1 MDRVNMSRIAV
12 RGEIL
17 HYAGDVKLFMIVSVS
32 GCRERRIKQ
41 GLFEQVRVPDWPVR
55 GSLR

>member
-1 MDRVNMSRIAV
+1 MSRIAV